1 MTETPVASSRQSEA
15 LERRYADHPLP
26 RPRSPPRHTTDWS
39 PLRQMEHLETHR
51 QKTVNRQQVEIFLW
65 FLFNFEIALFS
76 SQSQYVN
83 KNPLQLL
90 KTGIF
95 KLVEVLVFILNE

>member
-1 MTETPVASSRQSEA
+1 MNPVFSDPNICDRVVGGVVAAEDHDGDRGDCPVPPVASSRQSVA

-51 QKTVNRQQVEIFLW
+51 QKTVNRQQV
-65 FLFNFEIALFS
+65 
-76 SQSQYVN
+76 
-83 KNPLQLL
+83 
-90 KTGIF
+90 
-95 KLVEVLVFILNE
+95 